1 MSSKHSSTLLSAFL
15 GTPLFLSLCF
25 AVPVITP
32 AAPTGPSEPISTEER
47 TYSSTIRTVQLF
59 KAGFE
64 LAAPVIQMGSGEA
77 LVLRF
82 DDLQANT
89 ENLSYTLV
97 HCDAYWRPSDLL
109 PGQYLSGAMS
119 DLVPVGRQ
127 SYNTLQPFIHYE
139 ITFPNTM
146 MRMERSGNYV
156 VKVFRDGDENDV
168 VLVRRF
174 LVHEQLADIEAQ
186 VLASRQVDQRDVA
199 QQLDL
204 KVVTSRL
211 NVQDP
216 FGEIHVTVLQNMR
229 WDDARSGLR
238 PRYVRGS
245 ELLYDM
251 PEQALFM
258 GGNEYRNFDLKDLR
272 QPTQR
277 VARVEPGLGAGPYHA
292 WLFPES
298 RRTIRNY
305 NNQADLN
312 GRYLV
317 RNDMVDGDPL
327 GADYVHVHFTLPMET
342 PLMDEVYIYGGLS
355 DFQCQ
360 EAFRM
365 SWSAEAQG
373 YTAEV
378 LLKQGFTDFSFVT
391 LARNA
396 TVPDITAIEGSHYQ
410 TENDYL
416 VLVYFTDHQRRC
428 DRLVGMRFLN
438 SRRS

>member
-1 MSSKHSSTLLSAFL
+1 L
-15 GTPLFLSLCF
+15 GTPLLLSLCF
-25 AVPVITP
+25 AVPVITH

-64 LAAPVIQMGSGEA
+64 LAAPVIQLGSGEA

-174 LVHEQLADIEAQ
+174 LVYEQLADIEAR

-199 QQLDL
+199 QQIDL

-327 GADYVHVHFTLPMET
+327 GADYVNVHFTLPMET
-342 PLMDEVYIYGGLS
+342 PLMDDVYIYGGLT

-360 EAFRM
+360 DGFRLT
-365 SWSAEAQG
+365 WSAEAQG

-438 SRRS
+438 SRRG

>member
-1 MSSKHSSTLLSAFL
+1 LSSKHSSTLLSAFL

>member
-1 MSSKHSSTLLSAFL
+1 M
-15 GTPLFLSLCF
+15 
-25 AVPVITP
+25 
-32 AAPTGPSEPISTEER
+32 ER
-47 TYSSTIRTVQLF
+47 TYSPTIRTVQLF

-64 LAAPVIQMGSGEA
+64 LSAPVIQLGSSEA

-82 DDLQANT
+82 DDLQPGT
-89 ENLSYTLV
+89 ENFTYTLV
-97 HCDAYWRPSDLL
+97 HCDAYWQPSDLL

-139 ITFPNTM
+139 ISFPNTM
-146 MRMERSGNYV
+146 MRMERSGNYI

-174 LVHEQLADIEAQ
+174 LVFEQMVDIEAR

-204 KVVTSRL
+204 KVATSRL

-229 WDDARSGLR
+229 WDDARTGLR

-251 PEQALFM
+251 PDQALFM

-327 GADYVHVHFTLPMET
+327 GADYVNVHFTLPMET
-342 PLMDEVYIYGGLS
+342 PLMDELYIYGGLT
-355 DFQCQ
+355 DFQCK
-360 EAFRM
+360 EDFKM
-365 SWSAEAQG
+365 TWSAEAKG

-378 LLKQGFTDFSFVT
+378 LVKQGFIDFSFVT
-391 LARNA
+391 LARNS

-438 SRRS
+438 SRRG